1 MSVLQDVYDTE
12 FIKSVYQS
20 AVVSYQELKEDK
32 VAYDGSVR
40 IIYHTKDAYKRT
52 AKLLGLMDDFKA
64 SVVGFLSNKRFKFN
78 LQSGVPRTGYRGIVT
93 FFCKGRTVYL
103 APNMNWKGYD
113 LSWS

>member
-1 MSVLQDVYDTE
+1 M
-12 FIKSVYQS
+12 
-20 AVVSYQELKEDK
+20 VSYQELKEDK
-32 VAYDGSVR
+32 ITYDGSVR

-52 AKLLGLMDDFKA
+52 AKMLGLMDDFKVSCILYIVNGA
-64 SVVGFLSNKRFKFN
+64 NIFI

-93 FFCKGRTVYL
+93 FHYKGRKVYL